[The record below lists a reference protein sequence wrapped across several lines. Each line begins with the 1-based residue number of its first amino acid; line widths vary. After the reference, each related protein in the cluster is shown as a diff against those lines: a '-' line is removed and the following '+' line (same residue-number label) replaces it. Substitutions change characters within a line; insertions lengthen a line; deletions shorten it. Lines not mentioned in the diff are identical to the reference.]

1 MRSYFAVN
9 QDRRQGV
16 FFFLPFLPKV
26 KDRKSKGC
34 DGTNTDKHVKRQS
47 FLREV
52 VDGWV
57 GEFTSIISRGI

>member
-1 MRSYFAVN
+1 MRPYFSAN
-9 QDRRQGV
+9 PNRRKG
-16 FFFLPFLPKV
+16 FFLFLPFLPKAI
-26 KDRKSKGC
+26 DRKDKGC
-34 DGTNTDKHVKRQS
+34 DGADTNKYVKRQS

>member
-1 MRSYFAVN
+1 MRPYFAAN
-9 QDRRQGV
+9 PNRRKG
-16 FFFLPFLPKV
+16 FFLFLPFLPKA
-26 KDRKSKGC
+26 KDRKGKGC
-34 DGTNTDKHVKRQS
+34 DGANTDKHIKRQS

>member
-1 MRSYFAVN
+1 MRLYFAIDQN
-9 QDRRQGV
+9 RRQFGL
-16 FFFLPFLPKV
+16 FFLPFLPKAI
-26 KDRKSKGC
+26 DRKDKGC
-34 DGTNTDKHVKRQS
+34 DGADTNKYVKRQS